1 MIYDRKPC
9 YGDGQWHCPFPPEWV
24 ERMARAAKC
33 CKQLPAE
40 YIESAI
46 YGEVYSYRVPPGDFL
61 KEEQDARGLPLS
73 WCNDY
78 DERHKDWPNCCIAI
92 YDYRTIPDVIVTNG
106 DTDWAYKV
114 KSLVLTA

>member
-24 ERMARAAKC
+24 DRMARAAKC

-46 YGEVYSYRVPPGDFL
+46 DSEVYSYRVPPGDFL

-73 WCNDY
+73 WCREYEARHEGWPECCVATYNY
-78 DERHKDWPNCCIAI
+78 DTLPEIE
-92 YDYRTIPDVIVTNG
+92 VTNG
-106 DTDWAYKV
+106 ENDWPLIVHIKI
-114 KSLVLTA
+114 LTA